1 MPVGDIRMHARRLTQ
16 TCDKEYAPFCVHPVE
31 NTFSNSS
38 GATHYVASTFFIY
51 LWSFFLFVYSMIC
64 HLSNVCTNTVSF
76 RLGSDSN
83 ITKIIPIS
91 RERSDFFFLAMLF
104 HANEYLPF
112 TDIPHPLG
120 LPVHS
125 NGIHSNE
132 E

>member
-1 MPVGDIRMHARRLTQ
+1 MCVQ
-16 TCDKEYAPFCVHPVE
+16 TLSV
-31 NTFSNSS
+31 S
-38 GATHYVASTFFIY
+38 GWVRIATLLKLYQFHESAQI
-51 LWSFFLFVYSMIC
+51 
-64 HLSNVCTNTVSF
+64 
-76 RLGSDSN
+76 
-83 ITKIIPIS
+83 
-91 RERSDFFFLAMLF
+91 FFFLAMLF